1 MEKTKGNT
9 NSPDIYNSFR
19 LKKLK
24 VVFEEKM
31 QGKEISVYCMEE
43 SRLQGN
49 KTFAEFSSSRRSYPA
64 MPPVDIFPSLFG
76 KCNNACML

>member
-24 VVFEEKM
+24 VVFGEKREEKM
-31 QGKEISVYCMEE
+31 QGKEISVYCMEK
-43 SRLQGN
+43 SRLGTRKQN
-49 KTFAEFSSSRRSYPA
+49 ICWILEQQKIVS
-64 MPPVDIFPSLFG
+64 
-76 KCNNACML
+76 NNATSRYISKFIR